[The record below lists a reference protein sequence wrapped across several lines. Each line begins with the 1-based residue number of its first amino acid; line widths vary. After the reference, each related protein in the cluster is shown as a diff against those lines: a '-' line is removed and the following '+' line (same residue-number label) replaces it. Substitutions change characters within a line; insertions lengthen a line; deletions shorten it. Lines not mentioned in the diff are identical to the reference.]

1 MIDEDSI
8 EKIYDT
14 HLVARLAS
22 YLTPYRV
29 LVVVSVILLIVHS
42 SCAVAGPYLT
52 KLIIDHYLEPV
63 DEIDTPTDTWLPQD
77 ASTGIDMI
85 ALLYLVVLAC
95 GFLARHVQILV
106 MQHTGQQVMRDLRVK
121 IFSHLHK
128 MSITF
133 FDRNKI
139 GRLVT
144 RTTTDVETLNEMFT
158 SGVVAIFGDLLTLAF
173 VLAAMIHLSPDLTM
187 VCCTVIP
194 LVATVSIWFRK
205 RVRESFREVRS
216 AVAKINSF
224 LQEHFNGISVVQLF
238 GHEAESKRKFDTIN
252 NEHRAAYY
260 RAIGAHAYF
269 YPIIDW
275 LGVLTVAVILLY
287 GGLQVLDGSLTIGVV
302 VAFIQ
307 YGARVFRPI
316 QDLSEKHNILQAAMA
331 GAERIFTLLDTP
343 HDQTISRGPPDASAA
358 NRKDKSQE
366 ATSFDIEFRNVSF
379 AYTDQHWVLRN
390 ISFRIEAGKTIAF
403 VGHTGAGKTTLTNL
417 LLRFYEP
424 QEGQILLG
432 GRDIRNWSVAE
443 LRRSFG
449 VALQDPC
456 LLAGTIRQ
464 NICFGNTTIT
474 EQRLNQL
481 SKDMNL
487 KDLIN
492 SLPSGLDE
500 PLLEGGGSLSAGE
513 KQLISFTRAL
523 APNPQFLILDEATS
537 NIDAVTELKISE
549 AFSRMVVGHTAIVIA
564 HRLSTIQ
571 RADRII
577 VMHNG
582 TIQETGTHH
591 DLLSKQGIY
600 WRLYQLQY
608 RDRKSSDLENG
619 KEH

>member
-1 MIDEDSI
+1 MIGEDSI
-8 EKIYDT
+8 GKVYDA
-14 HLVARLAS
+14 HLVARLAR

-29 LVVVSVILLIVHS
+29 LVAVSVILLVAHS

-52 KLIIDHYLEPV
+52 KLIIDHYLEPIDGV
-63 DEIDTPTDTWLPQD
+63 DDPIATWLPQD
-77 ASTGIDMI
+77 ASTGIDII
-85 ALLYLVVLAC
+85 ALLYLVVLVC
-95 GFLARHVQILV
+95 GFLTRHVQILV

-121 IFSHLHK
+121 IFSHLHR

-158 SGVVAIFGDLLTLAF
+158 SGVVAIFGDLLTLVF
-173 VLAAMIHLSPDLTM
+173 VLAAMIHLNVELTL

-194 LVATVSIWFRK
+194 LVITVSIWFRK
-205 RVRESFREVRS
+205 RVRESFREVRL

-238 GHEAESKRKFDTIN
+238 GHEAESKREFNAIN
-252 NEHRAAYY
+252 TEHRAAYY

-287 GGLQVLDGSLTIGVV
+287 GGLQILDGSLTIGIV

-307 YGARVFRPI
+307 YGGRVFRPI
-316 QDLSEKHNILQAAMA
+316 QDLSEKYNILQAAMA

-343 HDQTISRGPPDASAA
+343 HDQAISRGSSGTSTA
-358 NRKDKSQE
+358 NQEDKST
-366 ATSFDIEFRNVSF
+366 ATNPDIEFRNVSF

-390 ISFRIEAGKTIAF
+390 VSFRIEAGKTIAF

-432 GRDIRNWSVAE
+432 GRDIRNWPITE

-456 LLAGTIRQ
+456 LLAGTIRE

-474 EQRLNQL
+474 EQRL
-481 SKDMNL
+481 SKLAEDMNL
-487 KDLIN
+487 MGLIK
-492 SLPSGLDE
+492 SLPSGFDE
-500 PLLEGGGSLSAGE
+500 PLLEGGNPLSAGE

-537 NIDAVTELKISE
+537 NIDTVTELKIRE
-549 AFSRMVVGHTAIVIA
+549 AFSRMIVGHTAIVIA

-582 TIQETGTHH
+582 TIQETGTHR

-608 RDRKSSDLENG
+608 RDQKSGDLGIGN
-619 KEH
+619 

>member
-8 EKIYDT
+8 GKIYDA
-14 HLVARLAS
+14 HLVARLAR
-22 YLTPYRV
+22 YLRPYRA
-29 LVVVSVILLIVHS
+29 LVVASVILLIIHS
-42 SCAVAGPYLT
+42 SCAVVGPYLT

-63 DEIDTPTDTWLPQD
+63 NGIDTPIDTWLPQD
-77 ASTGIDMI
+77 ASTGINVI
-85 ALLYLVVLAC
+85 ALLYLVVLVSD
-95 GFLARHVQILV
+95 FLTRHVQILV

-121 IFSHLHK
+121 IFSHLQR
-128 MSITF
+128 MSVAF

-158 SGVVAIFGDLLTLAF
+158 SGVVAVFGDLLTLVF
-173 VLAAMIHLSPDLTM
+173 VLATMIHLSAELTL
-187 VCCTVIP
+187 VCCAVIP
-194 LVATVSIWFRK
+194 LVVAVSIWFRK

-216 AVAKINSF
+216 VVAKINSF

-238 GHEAESKRKFDTIN
+238 GQEAESKRKFDTVN
-252 NEHRAAYY
+252 NEHRAACY

-275 LGVLTVAVILLY
+275 LGVLTVAVILFY
-287 GGLQVLDGSLTIGVV
+287 GGLQVLDGGLTIGIV

-307 YGARVFRPI
+307 YGTRVFRPI
-316 QDLSEKHNILQAAMA
+316 QDLSEKYNILQAAMA

-343 HDQTISRGPPDASAA
+343 HDQAISSESPNASIA
-358 NRKDKSQE
+358 NRGNKLE
-366 ATSFDIEFRNVSF
+366 ITHLGIEFRNVSF

-390 ISFRIEAGKTIAF
+390 ISFRVEAGKTVAF
-403 VGHTGAGKTTLTNL
+403 VGHTGAGKTTLISL

-432 GRDIRNWSVAE
+432 GRDIRNWSVEE
-443 LRRSFG
+443 LRCSFG

-456 LLAGTIRQ
+456 LRAGTIRE

-474 EQRLNQL
+474 KQRLNQL
-481 SKDMNL
+481 AKDMNL
-487 KDLIN
+487 KDLIK
-492 SLPSGLDE
+492 SLPSGFDE
-500 PLLEGGGSLSAGE
+500 PLLEGGSSLSAGE
-513 KQLISFTRAL
+513 KQLVSFARAL
-523 APNPQFLILDEATS
+523 ASDPQFLILDEATS
-537 NIDAVTELKISE
+537 NIDTVTESKIQE
-549 AFSRMVVGHTAIVIA
+549 AFSRMIVNHTTIVIA

-571 RADRII
+571 RADQII
-577 VMHNG
+577 VMHKG
-582 TIQETGTHH
+582 MILETGTHR

-608 RDRKSSDLENG
+608 RDQKSGDLAKGNA
-619 KEH
+619 H